1 MPYSSRKEIEKLTKV
16 PQVRKSLVYGGTVCR
31 STSISHI
38 RKQSYDD
45 TQGFPPLTFGCPRSV
60 QPENSFIR
68 EPPSW
73 VSKKSI
79 VFFWAEWQCTTA
91 VYIFGTFP
99 GIHPGVLLQ
108 PTSTRKKELSVP
120 CTKGGGVHQ
129 LSEVSEVKTV
139 VHHLGNTALQQH
151 STPIRMPHQHYCSL
165 GYRRRGADIP
175 GHAGGQGYE
184 PPSSL
189 RIPL

>member
-68 EPPSW
+68 EPLSW
-73 VSKKSI
+73 VSKKI
-79 VFFWAEWQCTTA
+79 NRAFLGRMAM
-91 VYIFGTFP
+91 YDGGIFGTFP
-99 GIHPGVLLQ
+99 GIHTGVLLQ
-108 PTSTRKKELSVP
+108 PTGTGKKGNCLSHVRR
-120 CTKGGGVHQ
+120 GGVHQ

-139 VHHLGNTALQQH
+139 VHYLGTTAQQQH
-151 STPIRMPHQHYCSL
+151 STPMRMPHQHYCSL
-165 GYRRRGADIP
+165 GYVRRGADIP
-175 GHAGGQGYE
+175 GHADEGGQGYE
-184 PPSSL
+184 PPS
-189 RIPL
+189 P